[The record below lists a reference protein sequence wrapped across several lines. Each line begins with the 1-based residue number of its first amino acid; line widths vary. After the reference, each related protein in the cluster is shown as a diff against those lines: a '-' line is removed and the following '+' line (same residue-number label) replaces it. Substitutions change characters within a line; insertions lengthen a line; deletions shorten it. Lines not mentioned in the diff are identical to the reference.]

1 MSKGKIQIQTIIS
14 AYDIDISLVQN
25 LEDIGRIS
33 IIEENDTLYI
43 SDNQLDILDKMLRMN
58 ADLNLNAEGIDTV
71 LHLLERIEELQ
82 NRIAVLSERT
92 RLMDED
98 WNDFL

>member
-33 IIEENDTLYI
+33 IIEENNTLYI